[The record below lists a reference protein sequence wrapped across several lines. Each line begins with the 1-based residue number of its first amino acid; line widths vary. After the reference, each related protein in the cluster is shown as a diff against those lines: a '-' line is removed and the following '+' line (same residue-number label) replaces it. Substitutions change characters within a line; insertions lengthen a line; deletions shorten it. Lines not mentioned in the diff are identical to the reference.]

1 VIRVALTALAAF
13 AVVYAIVIPVLERI
27 VPRRVLVAY
36 WRAVNPVWSKLA
48 RTSPGFGIVET
59 TGRKSGRRHAVP
71 VGGKLEGDTFWFV
84 APHGRKAHYVLNIEA
99 DPRVRVQ
106 SRGSWRAGTASFVPY
121 DEAWRKT
128 LAANPANAMFSR
140 IAAKDPL
147 GIRVDLDATGWPSPQ
162 QPT

>member
-1 VIRVALTALAAF
+1 MIGSILRAAAALGVIYL
-13 AVVYAIVIPVLERI
+13 IVIPVLERI

-36 WRAVNPVWSKLA
+36 WRMVNPVWSKLA
-48 RTSPGFGIVET
+48 RSSPGFGVVET

-71 VGGKLEGDTFWFV
+71 VGGKLEGDSFWFV
-84 APHGRKAHYVLNIEA
+84 APHGRKAHYILNIEA

-106 SRGSWRAGTASFVPY
+106 HRGSWRAGQARFVPY

-147 GIRVDLDATGWPSPQ
+147 GIRVDLDPMGWPSH
-162 QPT
+162 QPTT